1 MNRPLILTVL
11 LTLASAPTSAMAAIP
26 AVQVNRDV
34 LTVTCSDPQLPSQAE
49 VGRVLG
55 TDNLSATYAARS
67 RLMVGV
73 RQACKG
79 GASRLLVRRDPD
91 NAQLVVLAMR

>member
-1 MNRPLILTVL
+1 MNRPLMLAAL
-11 LTLASAPTSAMAAIP
+11 FTLSLATTPVSAAIP
-26 AVQVNRDV
+26 AVQVSPDS
-34 LTVTCSDPQLPSQAE
+34 LTVTCLDPQLPSQAE

-55 TDNLSATYAARS
+55 TNNLGATYAARS